1 MERAARTAFLSG
13 TKNPIRA
20 MIGTISHPIMTIR
33 HGGGRAAIEA
43 LYCVGARAGAGRGTD
58 RQRAGRPSD
67 AVPNPDKAT
76 LANGDI
82 NKVPRVPDGDLG
94 LKSRLG

>member
-20 MIGTISHPIMTIR
+20 MIGTISHPIMTSAT
-33 HGGGRAAIEA
+33 G
-43 LYCVGARAGAGRGTD
+43 AGALRLRRSIVSGPGRGTD

>member
-1 MERAARTAFLSG
+1 
-13 TKNPIRA
+13 
-20 MIGTISHPIMTIR
+20 MISTISHPIMTIR

-43 LYCVGARAGAGRGTD
+43 LYCVGPGRGTD